1 GLQPSCGDA
10 GEITLRQRVQRTGSY
25 LFPKGKSRRR
35 HDEAMKKIS
44 RGCYSRRY
52 HAETPPLRRAA
63 TAAAAVVSVLVQER
77 GWRTRLPTQM
87 PESKK
92 VPGAPKDPSPCR
104 EHRVTAK
111 RTASNVGTNEVKT
124 SVFVNLRQAPSPSAK
139 VIRVVAKGTKLPVVA
154 HKGR

>member
-1 GLQPSCGDA
+1 
-10 GEITLRQRVQRTGSY
+10 
-25 LFPKGKSRRR
+25 
-35 HDEAMKKIS
+35 
-44 RGCYSRRY
+44 YSRRY

-77 GWRTRLPTQM
+77 GWRTSLPTQM

-92 VPGAPKDPSPCR
+92 VPGAPKNPSPCP
-104 EHRVTAK
+104 EHPVTAK
-111 RTASNVGTNEVKT
+111 RTAPNVGTNEVKT

-154 HKGR
+154 HKGRWVQVTDPANSAKGWIYTGNANPPGTRKPSAAAESSEGTQP